1 MKSIEQIDRNM
12 AVVTR
17 VENPDVLWYDVH
29 DEPFSLHGFCMPQ
42 KADDIFRRLPEDVAM
57 ATSEGVHTLS
67 MHTAGCRVR
76 FKTNSPYVALHVEL
90 GELHPMDHM
99 ALTGIYGFDLYIR
112 VDGEY
117 FYRGTF
123 RPSVK
128 RERVY
133 EGLVNLPEGTQDVT
147 IHFPL
152 YNGVDKVFV
161 GVKEGS
167 DILAPTP
174 YTHELPVVYY
184 GSSITQGG
192 CASRPGNAYPAMI
205 SRMLDCDH
213 INMGFSGRCKAEDT
227 MEKFFESLHMS
238 VFVYDYD
245 HNAPTADFLRATH
258 EKFFL
263 ALRKARPDL
272 PIIFVTCPD
281 YYLHE
286 SVRSECY
293 DIIRTTYQHA
303 LAAGDTKVGF
313 VDGRAIFEGFFKNDC
328 TVDGCHPNDMGFMF
342 MAEKIG
348 KEVEKWL

>member
-17 VENPDVLWYDVH
+17 IDDPDVIWHDVH
-29 DEPFSLHGFCMPQ
+29 DAPFTLHGFCHAQQPGE
-42 KADDIFRRLPEDVAM
+42 IFRRFPPDVARSF
-57 ATSEGVHTLS
+57 SEHVQLLNEY
-67 MHTAGCRVR
+67 TAGGRVR
-76 FKTNSPYVALHVEL
+76 FQTNSPYVALHAEL

-112 VDGEY
+112 VNGEY

-128 RERVY
+128 RERAF
-133 EGLVNLPEGTQDVT
+133 EGRVMLPEGTQEVT

-152 YNGVDKVFV
+152 YNGVDKLFV

-167 DILAPTP
+167 DIAAATP
-174 YTHELPVVYY
+174 YTHEKPVVYY

-213 INMGFSGRCKAEDT
+213 INMGFSGSCKAEEEMAHFIAQLD
-227 MEKFFESLHMS
+227 MS

-245 HNAPTADFLRATH
+245 HNAPNAEYLAATH
-258 EKFFL
+258 EKFFRI
-263 ALRKARPDL
+263 LREKRPDL
-272 PIIFVTCPD
+272 PVIFVTCPD
-281 YYLHE
+281 FYLHE
-286 SVRSECY
+286 AARTPCY
-293 DIIRTTYQHA
+293 DVIWRTYQNA
-303 LAAGDTKVGF
+303 VAAGDRKVAF
-313 VDGRAIFEGFFKNDC
+313 IDGRTLFEGFFRHDC
-328 TVDGCHPNDMGFMF
+328 TVDGCHPNDLGFMF

>member
-1 MKSIEQIDRNM
+1 MKTIDQIDRNM

-17 VENPDVLWYDVH
+17 IEDPDVVWHDVH
-29 DEPFSLHGFCMPQ
+29 DAPFSLHGFCMDQ
-42 KADDIFRRLPEDVAM
+42 KKGESFRRLPKDVA
-57 ATSEGVHTLS
+57 ASVSEGVLKLS
-67 MHTAGCRVR
+67 PHTAGGRVR

-90 GELHPMDHM
+90 GELQPMDHM

-112 VDGEY
+112 VNGEY

-133 EGLVNLPEGTQDVT
+133 EGRVLLPEGTQEVT
-147 IHFPL
+147 VHFPL
-152 YNGVDKVFV
+152 YNGVDKLFV

-167 DILAPTP
+167 EIAAPTP
-174 YTHELPVVYY
+174 YTHEKPVVYY

-213 INMGFSGRCKAEDT
+213 INMGFSGRCKAEDA
-227 MEKFFESLHMS
+227 MEKFIETLPMS

-245 HNAPTADFLRATH
+245 HNAPTPEYLRETH

-272 PIIFVTCPD
+272 PVIFVTCPD

-286 SVRSECY
+286 SVRAECY
-293 DIIRTTYQHA
+293 EIIWNTYQNA
-303 LAAGDTKVGF
+303 LAAGDKNVAF
-313 VDGRAIFEGFFKNDC
+313 VDGRAIFEGFFKHDC
-328 TVDGCHPNDMGFMF
+328 TVDGCHPNDLGFMF
-342 MAEKIG
+342 MAQKIG

>member
-1 MKSIEQIDRNM
+1 MKPIELIDRNM

-17 VENPDVLWYDVH
+17 IEDPDVKWFDVH
-29 DEPFSLHGFCMPQ
+29 DAPFSLHGFGCAQ
-42 KADDIFRRLPEDVAM
+42 DKSDVFRRLPADIAKSV
-57 ATSEGVHTLS
+57 SDSVYNLS
-67 MHTAGCRVR
+67 HHTAGGRVR
-76 FKTNSPYVALHVEL
+76 FKTNSPYVALHAEL

-128 RERVY
+128 RERVF
-133 EGLVNLPEGTQDVT
+133 EGRVMLPEGTQEVT

-161 GVKEGS
+161 GVKDGS
-167 DILAPTP
+167 EILAAAP
-174 YTHELPVVYY
+174 YTHENPVVYY

-213 INMGFSGRCKAEDT
+213 INMGFSGSCKAEDA
-227 MEKFFESLHMS
+227 MEKFFESLPMS

-245 HNAPTADFLRATH
+245 HNASDADFLQKTH

-263 ALRKARPDL
+263 ALRQARPDL
-272 PIIFVTCPD
+272 PVIFVTCPD
-281 YYLHE
+281 FYLHE
-286 SVRSECY
+286 AQRTPCY
-293 DIIRTTYQHA
+293 DVIWRTYQNA
-303 LAAGDTKVGF
+303 LAAGDKNVAF
-313 VDGRAIFEGFFKNDC
+313 IDGRTLFEGFFKNDC
-328 TVDGCHPNDMGFMF
+328 TVDGCHPNDLGFMF

>member
-1 MKSIEQIDRNM
+1 MKTIDQIDRNM

-17 VENPDVLWYDVH
+17 IDDPDVIWHDVH
-29 DEPFSLHGFCMPQ
+29 DAPFSLHGFCHAQPSGE
-42 KADDIFRRLPEDVAM
+42 IFRRFPLDVARSF
-57 ATSEGVHTLS
+57 SEHVQLLNEY
-67 MHTAGCRVR
+67 TAGCRVR
-76 FKTNSPYVALHVEL
+76 FKTNSPYVALHAEL

-99 ALTGIYGFDLYIR
+99 PLTGIYGFDLYIR
-112 VDGEY
+112 VNGEY

-128 RERVY
+128 RERAY
-133 EGLVNLPEGTQDVT
+133 EGRVMLPEGTQEVT

-152 YNGVDKVFV
+152 YNGVDKLYV

-167 DILAPTP
+167 DLLEAAP
-174 YTHELPVVYY
+174 YTHAKPVVYY
-184 GSSITQGG
+184 GSSITHGG

-213 INMGFSGRCKAEDT
+213 INMGFSGSCKAEEE
-227 MEKFFESLHMS
+227 MAHFFAKLPMS

-245 HNAPTADFLRATH
+245 HNAPDAEFLAKTHEPFFRILRA
-258 EKFFL
+258 
-263 ALRKARPDL
+263 ARPEL

-281 YYLHE
+281 FYLHE
-286 SVRSECY
+286 AQRTPCY
-293 DIIRTTYQHA
+293 DVIWRTYQNA
-303 LAAGDTKVGF
+303 LAAGDQKVAF
-313 VDGRAIFEGFFKNDC
+313 IDGRTLFEGFFKNDC

-348 KEVEKWL
+348 KEVAKWL